1 MARCLLFFTPSAL
14 ALFPSTTHAQLRE
27 TQVLVVYDSRIP
39 DSRAVAEHYAGSTL
53 VPGGAGSLPGLHP
66 RVRVVDLATLPG
78 AGVVPVPPAT
88 AVPDI
93 DYPTFISALRNPLRT
108 YLTSTNL
115 TSQIRSI
122 VLTKGL
128 PHRILNIGVTG
139 NPAQPPTIGDNPG
152 QINNAFGG
160 GYYGNLTYASVDSE
174 LCLLWQS
181 LSVNENGVV
190 ADSKADGWILNPY
203 WRAAQ
208 PTTTFAGISINA
220 WPSFAINQTK
230 TFILPSVAKYAGNTS
245 YNGLEWFNSGVN
257 AGIKTTLTP
266 GDIYL
271 VCRLDG
277 NTVADVVASL
287 NRAQNLWVPMTTATL
302 ILDKDA
308 AVYGTCPDCY
318 PLDNAGPSEINAFAG
333 VVGPI
338 PPNPA
343 AATQI
348 ANGSDYNLTNSF
360 LVSDGRL
367 PSANISFNQLSGIT
381 EFLVGPN
388 LTYAGYTKVISAPT
402 IFLASFGANHAGQ
415 TLASAATT
423 YAQSF
428 NLLPGAM
435 FNSVESYNGRAFG
448 GLGQNPFA
456 AQQQAADF
464 LADQTA
470 PARIGGTFAIGNVW
484 EPINWTVA
492 DNQQLVRHFLLGNLS
507 WAEAAYASLPCLSW
521 QQIVLGDPL
530 ARVKRDRED
539 INTDSTLNI
548 DDLYAWRQTPVN
560 LNNSASTDEVDYNLL
575 ESTIRANELVN
586 MRP

>member
-1 MARCLLFFTPSAL
+1 MSAGALLSRRLLSFLLFTPSAL
-14 ALFPSTTHAQLRE
+14 FLSPSTSHAQLRE
-27 TQVLVVYDSRIP
+27 TQVLVVYDSRIA
-39 DSRAVAEHYAGSTL
+39 DSRAVAEHYAGSAL
-53 VPGGAGSLPGLHP
+53 VPGGAGGNPGLHP
-66 RVRVVDLATLPG
+66 RVRVVDLASLPG
-78 AGVVPVPPAT
+78 AGVVPTPPAT

-108 YLTSTNL
+108 HLAAAGLTR
-115 TSQIRSI
+115 QIRSI

-128 PHRILNIGVTG
+128 PHRVQNIGVTG
-139 NPAQPPTIGDNPG
+139 NSAQPPTIGDNPG

-181 LSVNENGVV
+181 LSDNENGVV

-203 WRAAQ
+203 WRSAQ
-208 PTTTFAGISINA
+208 TTLFFNS
-220 WPSFAINQTK
+220 
-230 TFILPSVAKYAGNTS
+230 LPSPGNPIGFWSTARIDQPRTFLKPSAAGLCGNTS
-245 YNGLEWFNSGVN
+245 YDGLQWYNQPIPNTCSPVPPQNTN
-257 AGIKTTLTP
+257 ALTP

-277 NTVADVVASL
+277 HTVADVVASL
-287 NRAQNLWVPMTTATL
+287 NRAQNLVVPMNTANVL
-302 ILDKDA
+302 LDKDG
-308 AVYGTCPDCY
+308 VLYSGVQ
-318 PLDNAGPSEINAFAG
+318 LDNGGPTEINAGADYDLAQTYA
-333 VVGPI
+333 VNDRRLI
-338 PPNPA
+338 ATNLRLNA
-343 AATQI
+343 AA
-348 ANGSDYNLTNSF
+348 
-360 LVSDGRL
+360 
-367 PSANISFNQLSGIT
+367 GIT

-388 LTYAGYTKVISAPT
+388 LAYSGYNKIISSPV
-402 IFLASFGANHAGQ
+402 IFLASLGANHSGH

-428 NLLPGAM
+428 NLLPGAV
-435 FNSVESYNGRAFG
+435 FNTIESYNGRAFG

-470 PARIGGTFAIGNVW
+470 PNRIGGTFAIGSVW

-492 DNQQLVRHFLLGNLS
+492 DNQQLLRHFILGNLS

-539 INTDSTLNI
+539 ITADGAINI

-560 LNNSASTDEVDYNLL
+560 LNNVGSADEADYSLL
-575 ESTIRANELVN
+575 EGTVRAYEQLN